1 MHGAHKKKTINAMQS
16 EMYIVHYTIICQS
29 KLAIVYLPWFN
40 KYFPFWNH
48 EIEIERYFVSVC
60 FVRECA
66 E

>member
-1 MHGAHKKKTINAMQS
+1 MQS